1 MSKKEEDIK
10 KFKEAEKAAAEAKAA
25 EKPEAFVPQFKV
37 FRFHAVTP
45 VNHMEKEM
53 NDWLIDK
60 TMSGEK
66 PMPGKAFSNHA
77 TGEIIVA
84 CVHMVKM
91 EVPEKYLT
99 KP

>member
-1 MSKKEEDIK
+1 
-10 KFKEAEKAAAEAKAA
+10 
-25 EKPEAFVPQFKV
+25 
-37 FRFHAVTP
+37 
-45 VNHMEKEM
+45 
-53 NDWLIDK
+53 
-60 TMSGEK
+60 MSGEK